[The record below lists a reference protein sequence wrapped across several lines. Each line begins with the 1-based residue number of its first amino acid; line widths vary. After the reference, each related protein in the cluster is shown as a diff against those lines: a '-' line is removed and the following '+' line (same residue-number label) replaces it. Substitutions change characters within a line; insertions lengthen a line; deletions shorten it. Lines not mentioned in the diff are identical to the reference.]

1 MEDTR
6 FIPGI
11 IKLFI
16 VLIIAGAI
24 AGTIEWLFENPV
36 ILIPVLV
43 LIGGIVYFWIRGIPI
58 EAGRFE
64 REPQLSPAE
73 YGDFIESNRRVV
85 SNGYATTK
93 AEFVGGRGRS
103 TTTSKASP
111 VDLPYPK
118 DVGTDPSSEW

>member
-1 MEDTR
+1 MIGFGKETYSASKPKEGEMEDTR

-43 LIGGIVYFWIRGIPI
+43 LIGGIVYFWIRG
-58 EAGRFE
+58 
-64 REPQLSPAE
+64 
-73 YGDFIESNRRVV
+73 RRARTVV
-85 SNGYATTK
+85 
-93 AEFVGGRGRS
+93 
-103 TTTSKASP
+103 
-111 VDLPYPK
+111 
-118 DVGTDPSSEW
+118 